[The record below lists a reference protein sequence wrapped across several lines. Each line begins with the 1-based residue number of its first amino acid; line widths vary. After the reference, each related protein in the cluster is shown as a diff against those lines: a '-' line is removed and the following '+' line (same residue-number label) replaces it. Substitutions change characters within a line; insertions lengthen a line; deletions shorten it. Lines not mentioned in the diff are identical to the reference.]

1 MRGSLARSQ
10 RSVADEALVRAVF
23 QEHGRALLAYATR
36 LVGDRQAA
44 EDIVQETL
52 VRAWRNP
59 DVLVNGKGSVR
70 GWLLRVARN
79 LAVDWARARAA
90 RPKETEV
97 PEVPVD
103 TAAMADHAEPVVD
116 SLVVLD
122 ALNELS
128 EEHRAVLVE
137 IYFKGSSVAEAAA
150 ALRIPPGTVRSRCYY
165 ALRSLRSSAV
175 SRGIL
180 QEASR

>member
-79 LAVDWARARAA
+79 LVIDWVRARAA
-90 RPKETEV
+90 RPTEV
-97 PEVPVD
+97 TEIPVD
-103 TAAMADHAEPVVD
+103 TAAVADHAEPVVD

-122 ALNELS
+122 ALDALS
-128 EEHRAVLVE
+128 EEHRAVLV
-137 IYFKGSSVAEAAA
+137 
-150 ALRIPPGTVRSRCYY
+150 
-165 ALRSLRSSAV
+165 
-175 SRGIL
+175 
-180 QEASR
+180 